1 MTSRRGSGLVE
12 LAVALLV
19 LSVGWAAV
27 VGLHGL
33 TLESGLRG
41 ALEDE
46 ARWVLQVVADSLDRG
61 AGGSGR
67 RDEAWGW
74 VTWHGESGGVLLE
87 AWSVRDGR
95 IATLWTGGMAP

>member
-1 MTSRRGSGLVE
+1 MSLRRGSGLVE

-27 VGLHGL
+27 VGLHRL
-33 TLESGLRG
+33 TLESGLRS

-61 AGGSGR
+61 AGASGR

-74 VTWHGESGGVLLE
+74 VTWQGDSGGTLLE

-95 IATLWTGGMAP
+95 IAVLWTAGTAP